1 MDGGDPLDL
10 IEIDQDALQEAI
22 DALHDRVMREH
33 PSFPRSVPAGLPTTS
48 DPPPQV
54 DTK

>member
-33 PSFPRSVPAGLPTTS
+33 PSVPRSLQPGLPTTPV
-48 DPPPQV
+48 PPPQV